1 MRARDFYHD
10 VVKSALIA
18 DGWTITH
25 DPFVLKW
32 GTKDLFVD
40 LGAER
45 LLAADKAGQKIAVE
59 VKSFSGASEINDLEK
74 ALGQFI
80 LYHDVLGESEPHRRL
95 YLAIARPTTT
105 SRSIFRR
112 CSTSAVKK
120 GYTSRYRLFQAARPA
135 VETRRH
141 LMGRRPAP
149 RARSPLASDP
159 SHHNIPPQ
167 QSSPVDDPFN
177 PD

>member
-1 MRARDFYHD
+1 M
-10 VVKSALIA
+10 IA

-95 YLAIARPTTT
+95 YLAIAKADDDVALDLQ
-105 SRSIFRR
+105 
-112 CSTSAVKK
+112 AVLNECCEE
-120 GYTSRYRLFQAARPA
+120 GLY
-135 VETRRH
+135 VEDIDYSQQ
-141 LMGRRPAP
+141 PDP
-149 RARSPLASDP
+149 PLEG
-159 SHHNIPPQ
+159 
-167 QSSPVDDPFN
+167 DDISWE
-177 PD
+177 DALLREHGLR